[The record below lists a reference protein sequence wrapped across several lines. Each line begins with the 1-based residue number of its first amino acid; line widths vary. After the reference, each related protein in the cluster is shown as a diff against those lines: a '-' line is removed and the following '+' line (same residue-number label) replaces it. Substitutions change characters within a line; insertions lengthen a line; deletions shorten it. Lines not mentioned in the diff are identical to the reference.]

1 MNTANSTL
9 SKLIKGGGWNTKELN
24 NTLTNLMSEKK
35 MNRNVVS
42 YPIHEG
48 MPLSVICLFRPIFSF
63 WRMIITKV
71 IITVTFLR
79 KWG

>member
-1 MNTANSTL
+1 
-9 SKLIKGGGWNTKELN
+9 
-24 NTLTNLMSEKK
+24 MSEKK
-35 MNRNVVS
+35 MDRNVVS